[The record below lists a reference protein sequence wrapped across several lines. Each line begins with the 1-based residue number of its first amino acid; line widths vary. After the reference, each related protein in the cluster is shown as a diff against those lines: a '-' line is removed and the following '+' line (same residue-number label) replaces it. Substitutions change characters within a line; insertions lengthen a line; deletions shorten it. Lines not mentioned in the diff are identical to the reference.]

1 MHNSS
6 DSKFPNTI
14 ATSVTALAKKARS
27 VVRDLNP
34 LNDLTFFR
42 VKSKNKEIMVAP
54 DKHLFLIV
62 IQSLETEQKLW
73 KLLRNRLLKSVWD
86 PNAF

>member
-1 MHNSS
+1 MIVDETGKILRTTMNNPS
-6 DSKFPNTI
+6 DNKFPNTI

-42 VKSKNKEIMVAP
+42 VKSKDKEIMVAP

-62 IQSLETEQKLW
+62 IQKFDED
-73 KLLRNRLLKSVWD
+73 LK
-86 PNAF
+86 